1 MTRPVGLLGSWDVVV
16 AGGGSAGMTAAIAAA
31 RLGARTLLV
40 ERYGFPGGI
49 STQVL
54 DTFYGFYVPGT
65 TGCRVVGGLPWEIA
79 SGLMERGDA
88 FERPNSY
95 GAGTGVT
102 YDQDALKLL
111 WDDKAKQA
119 GVDLL
124 YHALLI
130 DVETSEGNLKSIEV
144 ATKGGRYRLDGTVFV
159 DATGDAD
166 LVALAGAPFERA
178 GERGEA
184 QSLTTTFRLANVD
197 VDRARQLRQPE
208 LQALMTVAI
217 DDGYALPRREGSAHI
232 TPLPGQMAT
241 NMTRVPSIDL
251 DDPFALA
258 EAEIEGRRQ
267 AAEYAR
273 FLIDR
278 VPGYERARLTG
289 LSTQI
294 GLRETRRIDGAY
306 RLTRDDVLGAQQFAD
321 AIARCGAPIE
331 AHHQGSDTRWEYLP
345 DGAAYSIPYRALL
358 PKQLDG
364 VIVAGRCLS
373 ATYDAHASVRSMAT
387 CMAMGQAAGTA
398 AALCARSGCAPRA
411 IDVMELQTVL
421 RANGAMLSE
430 NDGELDANDTR

>member
-1 MTRPVGLLGSWDVVV
+1 
-16 AGGGSAGMTAAIAAA
+16 MTAAIAAA

-54 DTFYGFYVPGT
+54 DTFYSFYIPGT
-65 TGCRVVGGLPWEIA
+65 TGYRIVGGIPWEIA
-79 SGLMERGDA
+79 STLIERGDA

-111 WDDKAKQA
+111 WDQKAQGA

-124 YHALLI
+124 YHALLTDVYVI
-130 DVETSEGNLKSIEV
+130 DGKVEFIEV
-144 ATKGGRYRLDGTVFV
+144 ATKAGRYRVDGIVFV

-166 LVALAGAPFERA
+166 LVALAGASFERA
-178 GERGEA
+178 GEKGEA

-197 VDRARQLRQPE
+197 VDRARRIRQPE
-208 LQALMTVAI
+208 LQASMAVAI
-217 DDGYALPRREGSAHI
+217 DDGYDLPRREGSAHI

-258 EAEIEGRRQ
+258 QAEIEGRRQ

-273 FLIDR
+273 CLIDR

-294 GLRETRRIDGAY
+294 GLRETRRIEGAY
-306 RLTRDDVLGAQQFAD
+306 CLTRDDVLGARHFAD

-345 DGAAYSIPYRALL
+345 DGAIYSCPYRSLL
-358 PKQLDG
+358 PKRLDS
-364 VIVAGRCLS
+364 VLVAGRCLA

-398 AALCARSGCAPRA
+398 AALCARSGRQPRV
-411 IDVMELQTVL
+411 IDVAELQSVL
-421 RANGAMLSE
+421 RKNGAMLSMD
-430 NDGELDANDTR
+430 DGGPG